1 MQFNRQNKILFL
13 DPNYDVVC
21 GDEKVDIILSPSLYW
36 IKKISLPTNSLRE
49 VKTLLPSIFEDTL
62 PDGVY
67 SYSAYKSSE
76 DSFFYAFAYEDK
88 KILDAITQ
96 HGISIANIANVHFAQ
111 TELQNIDHGMKIND
125 DQCLYVK
132 DSIVVLLP
140 SSWVEEKEELDLSSI
155 TLSKHK
161 ITLQQFAHIVD
172 YKSLYGVIS
181 VLAILILLVFS
192 ELFITAYRS
201 QEIVSKTDQIFI
213 KDNLKPTIFENRSI
227 LKKYEKIDEVQT
239 RFREYVS
246 YLLSLKL
253 SQGEKMT
260 LLSLKNKTVLVKFS
274 GIDEKKTSHVT
285 SVLKSKGVNFTQA
298 YKDGIL
304 QLEIKI

>member
-76 DSFFYAFAYEDK
+76 DSFFYVFAYEDK
-88 KILDAITQ
+88 KILDVITQ

-111 TELQNIDHGMKIND
+111 TELQNIDHGLRIND
-125 DQCLYVK
+125 SQCLYVK